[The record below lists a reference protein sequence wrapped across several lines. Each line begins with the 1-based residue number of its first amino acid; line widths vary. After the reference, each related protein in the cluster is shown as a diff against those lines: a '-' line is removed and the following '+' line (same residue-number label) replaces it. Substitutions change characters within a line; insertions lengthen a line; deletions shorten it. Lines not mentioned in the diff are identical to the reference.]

1 MPDDAIKQYLK
12 DEACA
17 IIALTHDPRIDD
29 MGLIEAF
36 NTPAFYIG
44 AMGSERTSAKR
55 RERLIELGV
64 LQESIER
71 LHAPIGISISSK
83 TPAEIAVSVMAEIT
97 YERGLSA
104 KKAAP
109 SDNTKIAVYS

>member
-1 MPDDAIKQYLK
+1 
-12 DEACA
+12 
-17 IIALTHDPRIDD
+17 

-44 AMGSERTSAKR
+44 AMGSERTSTKR
-55 RERLIELGV
+55 RDRLIELGV
-64 LQESIER
+64 AQESIER

-104 KKAAP
+104 KKSAP
-109 SDNTKIAVYS
+109 PDATKIAAYS